1 MNIRLFAR
9 AAAASLAMIAVPGWA
24 QAIEEKNLVSGKVK
38 IEPDSGYIYLAGTT
52 RQIGVFLKV
61 PSAEDIAAYAKE
73 WEDSFKKAQDKY
85 AKAFSRWEYDRKLA
99 LKDKTKIPDRP
110 VEPKAET
117 FSIGD
122 LETRNSV
129 SFGPEFV
136 FSKDKAGGN
145 YSYMMKAKPGTYV
158 YYGPIYFD
166 PRAGATGM
174 CYCMGSVQFEV
185 KAGAITDLG
194 NFLTAAPDS
203 SLQKTAPGKKIVA
216 SGAFISMKVDPNAST
231 TGPVRFGLPD
241 SLKSYPSA
249 QADFRAAA
257 KMDNFFGLTVSRL
270 PPVPGVLGYQRD
282 KVVDLKAQTVSAN

>member
-1 MNIRLFAR
+1 MKIRLFTH
-9 AAAASLAMIAVPGWA
+9 AAAVSLAMLAIPAWA

-38 IEPDSGYIYLAGTT
+38 IEPDSGYIYLTGST
-52 RQIGVFLKV
+52 RQIGLFLKV
-61 PSAEDIAAYAKE
+61 PSAEDVSAYTKE
-73 WEDSFKKAQDKY
+73 WEEAFKKAQDKY
-85 AKAFSRWEYDRKLA
+85 AKAFSRWQYDRELA
-99 LKDKTKIPDRP
+99 LKAKAKIPDKP
-110 VEPKAET
+110 VEPKAES

-145 YSYMMKAKPGTYV
+145 YSYMMKAKPGTYI
-158 YYGPIYFD
+158 YYGPIFFD

-174 CYCMGSVQFEV
+174 CYCMGSVQFQV
-185 KAGAITDLG
+185 KAGTITDLG

-216 SGAFISMKVDPNAST
+216 SGAFIGTKMDPNAST
-231 TGPVRFGLPD
+231 SGPVRFGLPD
-241 SLKSYPSA
+241 SLKSYASA
-249 QADFRAAA
+249 QADFHAAA
-257 KMDNFFGLTVSRL
+257 KMDNFYGLTVSRL

-282 KVVDLKAQTVSAN
+282 KVVDLKVQTTAAN